1 MKRLVYDGSVNQ
13 GDTTLYVFIS
23 NNLEDAEDIF
33 YDLYEEDIWV
43 VAEEYMT
50 SEEDTVYGLTINLEV
65 DNKTKKVKYKTIS
78 IGIESEDEE
87 LCEYEINDIELDDK
101 MVKVLL
107 EKIG

>member
-78 IGIESEDEE
+78 ISIESEDEE